1 VCYHFAIFEL
11 FRPVV
16 LGGSTTQPDDT
27 ERVNPPA
34 YAIIARDAAIEAL
47 RQLLVRRE
55 ALYGGLGI
63 NALFSSPACAVIF
76 EAMPTSSPS
85 SPEYTPS
92 AHMAFLTG
100 LRLLMH
106 LSRSI
111 HVVYYGVLG
120 VQQVASRS
128 ALPVPG
134 EANRM
139 FKEAAT
145 ALANNPWQEKPRK
158 QVLSDWVVDLSR
170 PTADDASGRLGN
182 LVADMGHLVMN
193 DDRQ

>member
-1 VCYHFAIFEL
+1 VNAE
-11 FRPVV
+11 
-16 LGGSTTQPDDT
+16 STAQSNGT
-27 ERVNPPA
+27 ESIDPPA
-34 YAIIARDAAIEAL
+34 YAILARETSIRAL

-76 EAMPTSSPS
+76 EAMPTASPS
-85 SPEYTPS
+85 SPKYTPS

-120 VQQVASRS
+120 VQQAASRS
-128 ALPVPG
+128 ALPVPL
-134 EANRM
+134 EADRI
-139 FKEAAT
+139 FKEAAK
-145 ALANNPWQEKPRK
+145 ALENNPWQETPRK
-158 QVLSDWVVDLSR
+158 EVLSDWVVDLSR
-170 PTADDASGRLGN
+170 PTVDDASGRLGS
-182 LVADMGHLVMN
+182 LVAEMDHLVIN
-193 DDRQ
+193 YG